1 MRVCVCV
8 CLWVSVCVR
17 VCCVCG
23 CVCVCGV
30 CVCVCGV
37 CVCVCVC
44 VCAHDCVCA
53 CVNHFH
59 LRIDVTLV
67 WKISRGITEI
77 YFIIIIQKI
86 LLNIFNQQMY
96 ALCPKAKAPVSMI
109 PACCVISYSIL
120 KRKHKDNRAQNALSL
135 ARNAQRKHHQNTWKR
150 AAEVTWQQLVG
161 CQGADKLRPEPSTP
175 GWLKVSRHFELYTD
189 SPEHILHHYPLIDM
203 EKANR
208 SNQYLICS
216 VTQISH
222 QVCAWSF
229 EVERPASDTVAQRTV
244 EIGCRRE
251 QILFEKD
258 KSFSFTIKLSEGRL
272 NTEIALLIIYNSY
285 VVRMHHT

>member
-1 MRVCVCV
+1 
-8 CLWVSVCVR
+8 
-17 VCCVCG
+17 
-23 CVCVCGV
+23 
-30 CVCVCGV
+30 
-37 CVCVCVC
+37 
-44 VCAHDCVCA
+44 
-53 CVNHFH
+53 
-59 LRIDVTLV
+59 
-67 WKISRGITEI
+67 
-77 YFIIIIQKI
+77 
-86 LLNIFNQQMY
+86 
-96 ALCPKAKAPVSMI
+96 
-109 PACCVISYSIL
+109 
-120 KRKHKDNRAQNALSL
+120 
-135 ARNAQRKHHQNTWKR
+135 
-150 AAEVTWQQLVG
+150 
-161 CQGADKLRPEPSTP
+161 
-175 GWLKVSRHFELYTD
+175 
-189 SPEHILHHYPLIDM
+189 M